1 MPVNAKNAVLL
12 QTESLTRNFGGLTA
26 LNNVDFQVYEGE
38 IVSII
43 GPNGAGKSTFFN
55 VISGFYPPSRGVIR
69 FQNRDIT
76 RIPTHAFARLG
87 IARTFQHTHL
97 FTNGTVLDNLITGYR
112 LKTKMG
118 LWDAILRTPRSR
130 REERESVEK
139 AWSVLDFIGLAPV
152 AHEPVANIPQEAG
165 KRLAIGLGLIS
176 EPRLLLLDEPAAGV
190 NHDETRGLSDLIKK
204 IQAAGVTVC
213 LIEHK
218 MQMVMNL
225 ADRIMV
231 LNHGSKIAEGTPG
244 EIRNNREVIEAYLGG
259 ADYARQE

>member
-1 MPVNAKNAVLL
+1 MSGKERRAVILE
-12 QTESLTRNFGGLTA
+12 TKSLTRNFGGLAA

-38 IVSII
+38 VVSII

-55 VISGFYPPSRGVIR
+55 VISGYYPPSRGAIL

-76 RIPTHAFARLG
+76 RIPAYAFARIG

-97 FTNGTVLDNLITGYR
+97 FAGGTVLDNLIAGYR
-112 LKTKMG
+112 LKTKTG
-118 LWDAILRTPRSR
+118 LWDALLRTPRAR
-130 REERESVEK
+130 REEKESVEK
-139 AWSVLDFIGLAPV
+139 ACSVLDFIGLTSMAGEL
-152 AHEPVANIPQEAG
+152 ASNIPQEAG

-190 NHDETRGLSDLIKK
+190 NHDETKGLSDLIKK
-204 IQAAGVTVC
+204 IQSAGITVC

-231 LNHGSKIAEGTPG
+231 LNYGSKIAEGTPG
-244 EIRNNREVIEAYLGG
+244 EIGNNRQVIEAYLGG
-259 ADYARQE
+259 AEYA